1 MQIIPSILTDNP
13 KKLSDVISKLNNVI
27 LPNGFPLERI
37 QIDIN
42 DGTFLDVKTT
52 APETFA
58 NLNCAQKLDFHLM
71 VSDPIDWVDRCVR
84 VKGDRVIGQIE
95 HMSDQSAF
103 IRRILELGIKAGL
116 AVDIETELLRIDPN
130 VIRNLEILILMT
142 YPAGKGGQDMNE
154 GIYDKIEQLKEIK
167 LKGGYNFNICLDGGI
182 TLDNIKRVKLTG
194 IDEVAIG
201 NRIIDGD
208 IEENLEEFYKAMY

>member
-1 MQIIPSILTDNP
+1 
-13 KKLSDVISKLNNVI
+13 
-27 LPNGFPLERI
+27 
-37 QIDIN
+37 
-42 DGTFLDVKTT
+42 
-52 APETFA
+52 
-58 NLNCAQKLDFHLM
+58 M

-208 IEENLEEFYKAMY
+208 IEENLEEFYRAMY